1 MNSTNRALNR
11 LLLLVVGLLLV
22 AVGAAAA
29 TAVLLPAVRDGWKAS
44 ADPIRDQVGTWLQS
58 TPLGDTGVS
67 WIMPAVL
74 VVIVLAVVLLVV
86 FALRQGHGRT
96 GTVVDETV
104 GEHGQTVISSKVAED
119 AIQDAL
125 SARPEF
131 VTSHVSTY
139 RVKRTPTLKVS
150 VTCRRGVSPA
160 DASAIVE
167 SSLRALDQLLGRELP
182 ALVQISG
189 GFRARVSG
197 STRLQ

>member
-29 TAVLLPAVRDGWKAS
+29 TAVLLPAVRDAWTSA
-44 ADPIRDQVGTWLQS
+44 ADPVRSQVESWLQS
-58 TPLGDTGVS
+58 TPLGTTGVS

-74 VVIVLAVVLLVV
+74 VLIVLAVILLLA
-86 FALRQGHGRT
+86 FSFRQGRGRT
-96 GTVVDETV
+96 GTVVEEPVGDHDRTV
-104 GEHGQTVISSKVAED
+104 VASKVAEQ
-119 AIQDAL
+119 ALEDAL

-131 VTSHVSTY
+131 VASHVSTY

-150 VTCRRGVSPA
+150 VTCRRGVSPK
-160 DASAIVE
+160 DASDIVE
-167 SSLRALDQLLGRELP
+167 STLRALDALLGRELS

-189 GFRARVSG
+189 GFRARVNG

>member
-11 LLLLVVGLLLV
+11 LLLLVVGFLLV

-29 TAVLLPAVRDGWKAS
+29 TVVLLPAVRDGWTSA
-44 ADPIRDQVGTWLQS
+44 ADPVRSQVDNWLQA
-58 TPLGDTGVS
+58 TPLGTTGVS

-74 VVIVLAVVLLVV
+74 VLIVLAVILLLA
-86 FALRQGHGRT
+86 FSFRQGRGRT
-96 GTVVDETV
+96 GTVVEEPV
-104 GEHGQTVISSKVAED
+104 GEHGRTVVASKVAEQ
-119 AIQDAL
+119 ALEDAL

-131 VTSHVSTY
+131 VASHVSTY

-150 VTCRRGVSPA
+150 VTCRRGVSPK
-160 DASAIVE
+160 DASDIVE
-167 SSLRALDQLLGRELP
+167 GTLRALDALLGRELP

>member
-1 MNSTNRALNR
+1 
-11 LLLLVVGLLLV
+11 
-22 AVGAAAA
+22 
-29 TAVLLPAVRDGWKAS
+29 
-44 ADPIRDQVGTWLQS
+44 
-58 TPLGDTGVS
+58 
-67 WIMPAVL
+67 MPAVL

-104 GEHGQTVISSKVAED
+104 GEHGQTVISSKVAEE

-167 SSLRALDQLLGRELP
+167 STLRALDQLLGRELP